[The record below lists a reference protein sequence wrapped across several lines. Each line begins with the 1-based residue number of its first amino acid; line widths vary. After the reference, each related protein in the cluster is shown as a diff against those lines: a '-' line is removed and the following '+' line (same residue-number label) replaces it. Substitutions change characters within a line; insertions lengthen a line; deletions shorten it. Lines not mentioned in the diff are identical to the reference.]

1 MRFVLGILI
10 AATFSAQ
17 AFPTRPMRIVA
28 PYSAGGAADLMARY
42 LCERLPQALG
52 QPCVVEN
59 RTGAGGMIGFDHVA
73 KSDPDG
79 HTLAVAPPNL
89 AIIPAL
95 YAKVPYDTLNDLAP
109 VVLVTSTPVMI
120 GVHPSFPARTFA
132 ELLAQVKANSGKV
145 NFTGCGVASPQ
156 HLGGEM
162 LAALAGFKWTHIP
175 YKGCGDALAGV
186 LGGNVPVFISTVAH
200 YQPQI
205 KAGKLR
211 GLAVLGPRRTQF
223 APEYPTVAESGFP
236 GYQVDVWFGLLA
248 PARTPA
254 TVIARLNAEA
264 NRQLQAT
271 DLKEKLLSQSYEP
284 LGGPPERFAAVIRS
298 DIERYGKVIREA
310 NIKPD

>member
-1 MRFVLGILI
+1 
-10 AATFSAQ
+10 
-17 AFPTRPMRIVA
+17 
-28 PYSAGGAADLMARY
+28 
-42 LCERLPQALG
+42 
-52 QPCVVEN
+52 
-59 RTGAGGMIGFDHVA
+59 
-73 KSDPDG
+73 
-79 HTLAVAPPNL
+79 
-89 AIIPAL
+89 
-95 YAKVPYDTLNDLAP
+95 
-109 VVLVTSTPVMI
+109 
-120 GVHPSFPARTFA
+120 
-132 ELLAQVKANSGKV
+132 
-145 NFTGCGVASPQ
+145 
-156 HLGGEM
+156 
-162 LAALAGFKWTHIP
+162 
-175 YKGCGDALAGV
+175 V

-211 GLAVLGPRRTQF
+211 GLAVLGPSRSQF